1 MKAIRVHAAGGPEV
15 LKLDEIPSP
24 TPKAGEA
31 LVKVDAAGLNYIDV
45 YFRTGM
51 YKAELP
57 LTLGMEA
64 GGTVTAVGANVSEV
78 KVGDKVAYT
87 GVAGA
92 YAEQAVVPSS
102 KLVVLPAGVSTKQG
116 AAAMLQGMTAHYLA
130 CSTYPLKKGDTC
142 LVHAAAGGVG
152 LLLCQIAKLR
162 GARVIGTVSTDEK
175 AKLAREAG
183 ADETIIYTRQ
193 DFEAEVKRMTDG
205 KGVQVVY
212 DAVGKTTWDKSLN
225 SLAPR
230 GLIALYGAVERAHRP
245 DRSADLQRQGLAL
258 HDPAEPRPLHG
269 DPRGAAAAGRRG
281 AGLGARRQAQAADG
295 VRVPAQG
302 RGRGA
307 SRARGPQDDRQGAA
321 HAVTV
326 GERTMSMK
334 IRPMTVVALLT
345 LLTAGRRRHRCV
357 GPRGE
362 RRQPRLALV
371 LSARAL
377 ASGLAGRAE
386 HAHEPRASDAG
397 ADERAATQ
405 HVRRHDGGDRRVH
418 ARRLARRPAVRRSRR
433 RGAASGSS
441 TSS

>member
-1 MKAIRVHAAGGPEV
+1 MKAIRVHAAGGPEA
-15 LKLDEIPSP
+15 LKLDDIPSP
-24 TPKAGEA
+24 SPKAGEA

-78 KVGDKVAYT
+78 KVGDKVAYQ

-92 YAEQAVVPSS
+92 YAEYAAVPSA

-230 GLIALYGAVERAHRP
+230 GLIALYGASSGPIGQIDPQIFNAKGSLFLTRPSLGHYTATREELLQRSGEVLGWVRDGKLKLRMEFEFPLKDAAEAHR
-245 DRSADLQRQGLAL
+245 AL
-258 HDPAEPRPLHG
+258 E
-269 DPRGAAAAGRRG
+269 GRKTTG
-281 AGLGARRQAQAADG
+281 K
-295 VRVPAQG
+295 V
-302 RGRGA
+302 
-307 SRARGPQDDRQGAA
+307 
-321 HAVTV
+321 
-326 GERTMSMK
+326 
-334 IRPMTVVALLT
+334 LLT
-345 LLTAGRRRHRCV
+345 
-357 GPRGE
+357 P
-362 RRQPRLALV
+362 
-371 LSARAL
+371 
-377 ASGLAGRAE
+377 
-386 HAHEPRASDAG
+386 
-397 ADERAATQ
+397 
-405 HVRRHDGGDRRVH
+405 
-418 ARRLARRPAVRRSRR
+418 
-433 RGAASGSS
+433 
-441 TSS
+441 